1 MIVSELIEELKKF
14 NQEARIS
21 ISDNFDNELDIGWGG
36 PDACTK
42 ENCDV
47 VCFDVKGNCDN
58 ESPH

>member
-1 MIVSELIEELKKF
+1 MTVSELIEMLKEF

-21 ISDNFDNELDIGWGG
+21 IGDNFDNELDIGWGG
-36 PDACTK
+36 PDTCTK

-47 VCFDVKGNCDN
+47 VCFDIKGNCDN